1 MTSKKKIQIAPD
13 LEALAVPIADLK
25 PLPGNPRR
33 GDVDAVM
40 RSYEQFGQR
49 KPIVARRDGTI
60 IAGNHQ
66 LEAAKRL
73 GWESI
78 AVVRVDDDDKTAK
91 AYALADNRVG
101 ELGGYDD
108 DALLALLEDVGDTS
122 ELLLATGFDENSIDD
137 LRFRLA
143 APSLDDLAAKYPE
156 EDDLSNAETLSMI
169 RFPVPAAL
177 LDRWTAYVETQN
189 GDPVAAL
196 TALMKKIS

>member
-1 MTSKKKIQIAPD
+1 MTSKKKKIQIAPD

-143 APSLDDLAAKYPE
+143 APSLDDLAAKYPDI
-156 EDDLSNAETLSMI
+156 DDPSPNLWPAI
-169 RFPVPAAL
+169 RFSVPPEL
-177 LDRWTAYVETQN
+177 LDRWSAYVETQN

>member
-13 LEALAVPIADLK
+13 LEGLAVPIGDLK

-40 RSYEQFGQR
+40 RSYEKFGQR

-73 GWESI
+73 GWEKI
-78 AVVRVDDDDKTAK
+78 AVVRVDDDDQTAK

-108 DALLALLEDVGDTS
+108 DALLALLEDLGDS
-122 ELLLATGFDENSIDD
+122 GDLLLATGFDENSLDD

-143 APSLDDLAAKYPE
+143 APSLDELAAKYADIDEPSPN
-156 EDDLSNAETLSMI
+156 LWPAI
-169 RFPVPAAL
+169 RFSAPPELA
-177 LDRWTAYVETQN
+177 DRWNAFVETQN

-196 TALMKKIS
+196 TSLMKKIS